1 MNKTMTE
8 MQIIFN
14 IANMRQKITGIM
26 MDLDCLYKYDVAT
39 MCEDELRDLQDSLIP
54 HYNKSLTN

>member
-1 MNKTMTE
+1 MNKTITE

-26 MDLDCLYKYDVAT
+26 MDLDRLYKYDVAT
-39 MCEDELRDLQDSLIP
+39 MDEDELSDLQDSLIP